1 MLRNFFKI
9 SGLYFV
15 IAASLYT
22 FIASGCKDSSAK
34 QAQSAEKDVVTG
46 YAAGVYTSYL
56 NALESA
62 KVLQAAVEQFL
73 AAPSDSTQN
82 LAKDAWV
89 MARQFYGQTE
99 VFRFYDGPIDN
110 GETGVEGLLNAWP
123 LDEAYVDYVNGAP
136 ASGIIQNTTDY
147 PEITRELLV
156 SLNEKGGEENI
167 SCGYHAVEFMLW
179 GQDLDSIRAGNRQ
192 YTDFISGNTEND
204 RRRTYL
210 QLTADLL
217 VEHLT
222 MMVMQWSPK
231 HSDNYRATFE
241 MQDTKLSL
249 QKILTGMGVLA
260 KVELAGE
267 RMYTAYDNA
276 DQEDEQSCF
285 SDNTRADLI
294 ANLQGLH
301 NVLYGSFP
309 VMQGDSLKV
318 AALLD
323 LLRTADPAIAQNLAD
338 QLYTAEEKFGAIPQP
353 FDRALTHP
361 DYRKNIL
368 SAILAVQKLGD
379 ACSAAAGTL
388 GLTINLAAAP

>member
-1 MLRNFFKI
+1 MLRNLFKI
-9 SGLYFV
+9 SGLYLML
-15 IAASLYT
+15 AAILYNT
-22 FIASGCKDSSAK
+22 ISPGCKDSSGSA
-34 QAQSAEKDVVTG
+34 AQSHEKDVVAG
-46 YAAGVYTSYL
+46 YAAGVYTSYR
-56 NALESA
+56 NALEAA

-73 AAPSDSTQN
+73 ASPSDSTQN
-82 LAKDAWV
+82 QAKDAWI
-89 MARQFYGQTE
+89 MARNFYGQTE

-123 LDEAYVDYVNGAP
+123 LDEAYVDYVDGAP
-136 ASGIIQNTTDY
+136 ASGIIQNTTAY
-147 PEITRELLV
+147 PEITRELLI

-179 GQDLDSIRAGNRQ
+179 GQDLDSIHAGARS
-192 YTDFISGNTEND
+192 YKDFISGNPVND

-210 QLTADLL
+210 QLTSDLL
-217 VEHLT
+217 VEHLSI
-222 MMVMQWSPK
+222 MVFQWSPK
-231 HSDNYRATFE
+231 RTDNYRATFE
-241 MQDTKLSL
+241 MQDSKLSL

-267 RMYTAYDNA
+267 RMYTPYDNA
-276 DQEDEQSCF
+276 NQEDEQSCF

-318 AALLD
+318 TALLD
-323 LLRTADPAIAQNLAD
+323 LLRAADSATAQNLAD
-338 QLYTAEEKFGAIPQP
+338 QLYIAEENFRAIPQP
-353 FDRALTHP
+353 FDRALT
-361 DYRKNIL
+361 DAEYRKNIL

-379 ACSAAAGTL
+379 ACATAAGTL
-388 GLTINLAAAP
+388 GLTINVAAAP